1 MSVPNIP
8 SIMAAD
14 AIKDCAA
21 GAILIDVREPNEWAA
36 GHFPGARHL
45 PINSVLDQ
53 IDTIPRD
60 QSVLVICRSGNRS
73 SAATHALR
81 EAGIRAYNVAGGM
94 KAWERLGGAVLLDD
108 GTPGMVI

>member
-1 MSVPNIP
+1 MNMSQVPTV
-8 SIMAAD
+8 MAAD

-36 GHFPGARHL
+36 GHSPAARHL
-45 PINSVLDQ
+45 PLNTVLAN

-60 QSVLVICRSGNRS
+60 QAVLIICRSGNRS

-81 EAGIRAYNVAGGM
+81 EEGIRAYNVAGGM
-94 KAWERLGGAVLLDD
+94 RAWERLGGEVLLDD
-108 GTPGMVI
+108 GTPGTVI